1 MKKLIS
7 LSDEQKEII
16 TKITGLVVAIF
27 GIFTF
32 LAVVSYL
39 LHWRADM
46 SGEVLRN
53 AAGSLG

>member
-46 SGEVLRN
+46 RCCVMPPGP
-53 AAGSLG
+53 

>member
-32 LAVVSYL
+32 LAVVSYCSIGV
-39 LHWRADM
+39 RI
-46 SGEVLRN
+46 
-53 AAGSLG
+53 